1 MSEDLE
7 NEVEAINSIYGD
19 QSLLPSSDSSEVY
32 ILRLPQHDT
41 SLRLRFPND
50 YPAAPPAVLGTE
62 STGEHTRKGD
72 AAHIVN
78 IFRDVLGR
86 LYQPGEVCLFDV
98 IEEVNSTVP
107 STETEQEPGVPTAYD
122 EASPEPAN
130 RDDRTLVDA
139 QDVPWIL
146 SDVVVELKSVF
157 IARSAMVSS
166 PEQAKLYL
174 QLLLDSDKKVRSAT
188 HNITAWRIKAENGVT
203 YQDCDDDG
211 ETAAGG
217 RVLHLMQ
224 LMDIWNVMVVVTRCT
239 LSGRRPLSPLSV
251 KCTLVFLKS
260 TFGI

>member
-1 MSEDLE
+1 MNEDLE

-19 QSLLPSSDSSEVY
+19 QSLLLSSDSTEIY

-50 YPAAPPAVLGTE
+50 YPAAPPAVLGIE

-107 STETEQEPGVPTAYD
+107 STEVEQEPGVPTAYD
-122 EASPEPAN
+122 EASASASPTN
-130 RDDRTLVDA
+130 LNDHTLVDA
-139 QDVPWIL
+139 QEVPWIL
-146 SDVVVELKSVF
+146 SDVVVELKSIF
-157 IARSAMVSS
+157 IARSTSVSS
-166 PEQAKLYL
+166 PEQAKLFL

-188 HNITAWRIKAENGVT
+188 HNITAWRIKGENGVT

-239 LSGRRPLSPLSV
+239 LLEHGPSFPRV
-251 KCTLVFLKS
+251 
-260 TFGI
+260 